1 MIVPQREYSLR
12 LLCLMLIPLCA
23 ALTGFAAGGTASS
36 LMSGSILG
44 FVWDPQAH
52 NLRPVLGLPGSSY
65 LGKTSPLGV
74 DLADAAVSPSGD
86 YALGITR
93 DRLTMVEIRHLAGSV
108 TVREVLRHASPI
120 DAVFISRN
128 GTTAAVYRRRPNTYQ
143 ILTHLP
149 DAPAAGSELEL
160 PASHGPLTAL
170 AVRSAGPELL
180 AGFSNGESGAIY
192 LLDSRGARRIVSLIE
207 HPSAI
212 AFLTGERDALVADH
226 ADNGVFL
233 VRNISTNVA
242 TFRLASRTDGVDG
255 PVAVAVSRDGKYGY
269 VANASSKTILTLEFA
284 GGPPVL
290 HSCHCTPATLSP
302 MNGNAVFRLT
312 DPSQAPM
319 WLFDG
324 DARTPRIVFVPPYR
338 PSAGLD
344 SPHRLSYETPSL
356 DRRNGEFAPF
366 QPANIRE
373 SRDQQ

>member
-1 MIVPQREYSLR
+1 MIVPQRAYSLC
-12 LLCLMLIPLCA
+12 LLCLMLMPLCTTR
-23 ALTGFAAGGTASS
+23 TGFAAGGAVSG

-52 NLRPVLGLPGSSY
+52 NLRPVMGLPGSSY
-65 LGKTSPLGV
+65 LGKTLQLGV

-93 DRLTMVEIRHLAGSV
+93 DRLAIVEIRHLAGAVSV
-108 TVREVLRHASPI
+108 HQVLRHASPI
-120 DAVFISRN
+120 DAVLISRN
-128 GTTAAVYRRRPNTYQ
+128 GTTAALYRRRPNTYQ
-143 ILTHLP
+143 ILAHLP
-149 DAPAAGSELEL
+149 DAPAAGAELEL

-170 AVRSAGPELL
+170 AVRSERPEVL

-192 LLDSRGARRIVSLIE
+192 LLDSRGSRRIVSLID

-212 AFLTGERDALVADH
+212 TFLTGERDALVADH

-233 VRNISTNVA
+233 VRNVSTNVA
-242 TFRLASRTDGVDG
+242 TFRLASRIDGVDG

-269 VANASSKTILTLEFA
+269 VANASSKTILTLELA

-302 MNGNAVFRLT
+302 MSGNAVFRLT

-338 PSAGLD
+338 PSARRD
-344 SPHRLSYETPSL
+344 SSHQLSYEAPSL
-356 DRRNGEFAPF
+356 DRPNGEFAPF
-366 QPANIRE
+366 QRANIKE